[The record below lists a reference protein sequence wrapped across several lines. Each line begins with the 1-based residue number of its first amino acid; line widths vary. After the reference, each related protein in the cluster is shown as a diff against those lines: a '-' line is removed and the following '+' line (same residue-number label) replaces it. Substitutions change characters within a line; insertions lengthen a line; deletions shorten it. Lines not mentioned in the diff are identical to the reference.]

1 MLIKNARN
9 SKSGREI
16 KDVNS
21 QINIFL
27 RGPTLVNWDQD
38 LCTQEAIDKVLR
50 FSIRQR
56 NIGNQLK

>member
-16 KDVNS
+16 MDVNS

-27 RGPTLVNWDQD
+27 RGPKISVHKKL
-38 LCTQEAIDKVLR
+38 LIK
-50 FSIRQR
+50 S
-56 NIGNQLK
+56 